1 MMTWS
6 FLGLDFLKTRSL
18 TDFMISYDLVRT
30 FESLYV
36 RGVHFDNVPSC
47 LMTITLYLNERLCSS
62 LWLYPMQLLSNSSGV
77 ITVTNTYDIVRLD
90 MTRCSV

>member
-47 LMTITLYLNERLCSS
+47 LTHSILKMPGGTYLGYFRHLYRMPICCSFMKS
-62 LWLYPMQLLSNSSGV
+62 
-77 ITVTNTYDIVRLD
+77 T
-90 MTRCSV
+90 